1 MNIFYWAI
9 LCFFSASIPWAL
21 IIGYLFTNQDIR
33 SIGDRNPGGTNTLR
47 LAGIRVGL
55 LAIFLDI
62 FKSFIPIYLAISFG
76 IDSWDLVLISI
87 SSIIGSIFS
96 PFLKFK
102 GGKSLSVSCGIWMAI
117 SSGIIGPIICI
128 MMAFSHL
135 IQKVHIWTIIFGWIG
150 ILLWV
155 ILFSTN
161 LEIILLWVIN
171 FLLVMF
177 KHKSELNQ
185 RIILR
190 DWILG
195 DKT

>member
-1 MNIFYWAI
+1 
-9 LCFFSASIPWAL
+9 
-21 IIGYLFTNQDIR
+21 
-33 SIGDRNPGGTNTLR
+33 
-47 LAGIRVGL
+47 
-55 LAIFLDI
+55 
-62 FKSFIPIYLAISFG
+62 
-76 IDSWDLVLISI
+76 
-87 SSIIGSIFS
+87 
-96 PFLKFK
+96 
-102 GGKSLSVSCGIWMAI
+102 MAI

-171 FLLVMF
+171 FLLVMY

>member
-1 MNIFYWAI
+1 

-21 IIGYLFTNQDIR
+21 IIGYLFTNKDIR
-33 SIGDRNPGGTNTLR
+33 SVGDRNPGGTNTLK
-47 LAGIRVGL
+47 LAGIKVGL
-55 LAIFLDI
+55 VAIFLDI

-76 IDSWDLVLISI
+76 LDSWSLVVISV
-87 SSIIGSIFS
+87 SSILGSMFS

-117 SSGIIGPIICI
+117 SSGIVGPIICL

-135 IQKVHIWTIIFGWIG
+135 IQKVHIWTIIFGWTG

-155 ILFSTN
+155 ILFSAN

-171 FLLVMF
+171 FLLVMY
-177 KHKSELNQ
+177 KHKSELKQ
-185 RIILR
+185 RIIFR

-195 DKT
+195 GKA

>member
-1 MNIFYWAI
+1 
-9 LCFFSASIPWAL
+9 
-21 IIGYLFTNQDIR
+21 
-33 SIGDRNPGGTNTLR
+33 
-47 LAGIRVGL
+47 
-55 LAIFLDI
+55 
-62 FKSFIPIYLAISFG
+62 
-76 IDSWDLVLISI
+76 
-87 SSIIGSIFS
+87 
-96 PFLKFK
+96 
-102 GGKSLSVSCGIWMAI
+102 
-117 SSGIIGPIICI
+117 

-135 IQKVHIWTIIFGWIG
+135 IQKVHVWTIIFGWIG

-171 FLLVMF
+171 FLLVMY